1 MKKIILFV
9 IITGQLVLGQNKTVL
24 TENLNQDMN
33 LAFTQTNSSYDT
45 DNSNSLAVKR
55 KPGLAALY
63 SAAIPGAGQV
73 YNKQY
78 WKTAIFALVEIAAIT
93 TTYLYNKKGD
103 DQTAYFHQY
112 ADAHWA
118 VTRYAKWTEVHATEI
133 NSNVDPSQYNVF
145 NSDGSV
151 NWRELNRLELAIG
164 SYYSHQ
170 LAPYGEQQYYE
181 MIGKYT
187 QFNVGWDDFGDEN
200 TPYHY
205 GDPVTPHF
213 AYYSHQ
219 RGLANDYYDVA
230 KWGYITI
237 LTNHILSAVEAAWS
251 AHKHNRSL
259 KVRMSMNRFNSGY
272 SVVYYPQ
279 INFNYR
285 F

>member
-1 MKKIILFV
+1 MIRLLVAVLLFS
-9 IITGQLVLGQNKTVL
+9 QLVFAQANEVL
-24 TENLNQDMN
+24 TKSISQDMRIS
-33 LAFTQTNSSYDT
+33 FQSTNISSD
-45 DNSNSLAVKR
+45 SVASRSVLVKR
-55 KPGLAALY
+55 KPGKAALF
-63 SAAIPGAGQV
+63 SALLPGAGQA
-73 YNKQY
+73 YNHQY
-78 WKTAIFALVEIAAIT
+78 LRTAIYALVEVAAIT
-93 TTYLYNKKGD
+93 ATVIYNRKGD
-103 DQTAYFHQY
+103 DQTDYFHKY
-112 ADAHWA
+112 ANEHWA

-133 NSNVDPSQYNVF
+133 NSNIDPSAYNVF

-151 NWRELNRLELAIG
+151 NWNELNRLELAIG

-170 LAPYGEQQYYE
+170 LAPFGEQQYYE

-213 AYYSHQ
+213 TYYSHQ

-230 KWGYITI
+230 KWGYIAI

-251 AHKHNRSL
+251 AHKYNERIKLRVS
-259 KVRMSMNRFNSGY
+259 VNSFNSNYGL
-272 SVVYYPQ
+272 VYYPEVNL
-279 INFNYR
+279 NFR